1 MSSYSIAKQ
10 RERYSKLLSVRN
22 RPSLKYSNFTLRKVR
37 LYLIDLFNTLVSI
50 HVTLVR
56 EEMSVKIDLIPHQ

>member
-1 MSSYSIAKQ
+1 MSSYPSIATQ
-10 RERYSKLLSVRN
+10 RGRYSSSVRK

-37 LYLIDLFNTLVSI
+37 LYLIDLVDTLISV

-56 EEMSVKIDLIPHQ
+56 EEMSVKIDLIPRQ